1 MGQPPVAPS
10 PGRLNVYLI
19 PLSPAECVRS
29 YGASGIPVGLQR
41 DGNNKKSNPLTL
53 IITIMI
59 YIINEAL
66 KIRINN
72 EDIVK
77 VSETKFLGIYIDFR
91 LNWKKHIQNIS
102 NKVSKCIAII
112 YCASRVLNE
121 TALIML
127 YNTLVLPYLTYCSE
141 VWGRAYRNNLYPLN
155 IKQKQIVRII
165 AKIGRYD
172 HTSPFSL
179 NSRF

>member
-1 MGQPPVAPS
+1 MKKTNFMVF
-10 PGRLNVYLI
+10 
-19 PLSPAECVRS
+19 
-29 YGASGIPVGLQR
+29 
-41 DGNNKKSNPLTL
+41 GNKH
-53 IITIMI
+53 
-59 YIINEAL
+59 INEAL

-91 LNWKKHIQNIS
+91 LKWKKNIQNIS

-112 YCASRVLNE
+112 YRASRVLNE

-127 YNTLVLPYLTYCSE
+127 YNTLVLHCSTYCSE

-172 HTSPFSL
+172 HTSPFFSIFKIL
-179 NSRF
+179 KLFDLFDMKILCFMF